1 MSLTLVTKYKKEGK
15 LFTQFSLRDP
25 GEEKTLVIREE
36 IAKKY
41 PTNESFDIVRE
52 GAVTNFSME
61 FPIDDS
67 LESEAFINTIYA
79 IIEPNT

>member
-15 LFTQFSLRDP
+15 LFAQFSLRDP
-25 GEEKTLVIREE
+25 GEEKILGIREE

-41 PTNESFDIVRE
+41 PTNKSFNIVRE
-52 GAVTNFSME
+52 GVVTNFTME